1 MGLRDEIQADI
12 AEAFNTDLADAIT
25 PFTCIRITKGN
36 WDPVEETYNETRFE
50 YSGRCIFGFYNQQE
64 VVKSTILN
72 ILETDR
78 KATLMQSE
86 VTAEPKVDDEWR
98 IEGKLYRVMYIKS
111 DPTKLVYTVQLRKV

>member
-25 PFTCIRITKGN
+25 PFTCERITRGN
-36 WDPVEETYNETRFE
+36 WDPVEETYDETRFE
-50 YSGRCIFGFYNQQE
+50 YSGRCVFGFYNQQE
-64 VVKSTILN
+64 VVKSTVLN

-111 DPTKLVYTVQLRKV
+111 DPADVAYTVQLRKV

>member
-12 AEAFNTDLADAIT
+12 AEAFNTDLADAIN

-36 WDPVEETYNETRFE
+36 WDPVEETYDETRFE
-50 YSGRCIFGFYNQQE
+50 YSGRCVFGFYNQQE
-64 VVKSTILN
+64 VVKSTVLN

-86 VTAEPKVDDEWR
+86 VTAEPLVDDEWQLND
-98 IEGKLYRVMYIKS
+98 GKYRVMHKKQ
-111 DPTKLVYTVQLRKV
+111 DPAGVSWTIQLRKV

>member
-25 PFTCIRITKGN
+25 PFTCARIIKGN
-36 WDPVEETYNETRFE
+36 WDPVEETYDETRFE
-50 YSGRCIFGFYNQQE
+50 YSGRCVFGFYNQQE
-64 VVKSTILN
+64 VVKSTVLN

-111 DPTKLVYTVQLRKV
+111 DPTKLLYTVQLRKV

>member
-25 PFTCIRITKGN
+25 PFTCTRITKGN
-36 WDPVEETYNETRFE
+36 WDPVEETYDETRFE
-50 YSGRCIFGFYNQQE
+50 YSGRCVFGFYNQQE
-64 VVKSTILN
+64 VVKSTVLN

-78 KATLMQSE
+78 KAILMQSE

-111 DPTKLVYTVQLRKV
+111 DPTKLLYTVQLRKV

>member
-25 PFTCIRITKGN
+25 PFTCARISKGN
-36 WDPVEETYNETRFE
+36 WDPVEETYDETRFE
-50 YSGRCIFGFYNQQE
+50 YSGRCVFGFYNQQE
-64 VVKSTILN
+64 VVKSTVLN

-111 DPTKLVYTVQLRKV
+111 DPTKLVYTVQLRGI